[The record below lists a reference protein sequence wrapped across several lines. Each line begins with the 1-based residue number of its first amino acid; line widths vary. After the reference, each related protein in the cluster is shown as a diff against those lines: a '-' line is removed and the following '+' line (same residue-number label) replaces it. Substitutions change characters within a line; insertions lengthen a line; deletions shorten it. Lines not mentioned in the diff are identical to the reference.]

1 MESLVFLSFLR
12 TLAAC
17 YDSETIAHFLKLLVS
32 HGFRV
37 IAESEDEIY
46 ADVAPEVTQELQ
58 QEVDA
63 YLAQR
68 GDPLFFR
75 AYYVGD
81 IDLSLLFQLVPEEG
95 LLACMVEQ
103 EHFYGSAEGHAAYLT
118 MVAIFKEL
126 CDCWHPF
133 YGHTYYSGG
142 VNPDRAALLS
152 DLNVPALYYINLF
165 GPELVNKLGR
175 DRLLN
180 APAWKIEE
188 LADGSIFL
196 APEDHVEV
204 AGGGYA
210 LKKVADYLG
219 MNTPQ
224 APGEEWEEFEYEG

>member
-1 MESLVFLSFLR
+1 MEPLVFISFLR
-12 TLAAC
+12 TFAAC
-17 YDSETIAHFLKLLVS
+17 YDTETISLFLKLLVS

-37 IAESEDEIY
+37 IAETENEIY
-46 ADVAPEVTQELQ
+46 ADVVPEVSQTLQ
-58 QEVDA
+58 QDVDA

-68 GDPLFFR
+68 NAPLFFR

-103 EHFYGSAEGHAAYLT
+103 EHFYGSVEGHAAYLT

-126 CDCWHPF
+126 CGSWHPL
-133 YGHTYYSGG
+133 YGHTYYSSG
-142 VNPDRAALLS
+142 VNPERAVVLS
-152 DLNVPALYYINLF
+152 DLNVVALYYINLF

-175 DRLLN
+175 ERLLS
-180 APAWKIEE
+180 APAWQIEE

-196 APEDHVEV
+196 VPEDHVE
-204 AGGGYA
+204 AGGGGYS

-219 MNTPQ
+219 INTPQ
-224 APGEEWEEFEYEG
+224 SPGEEWEE